1 MHSYKKD
8 INSYHLIMEAVKD
21 FDTFYTLKVAPLLD
35 QLAAEKKQSS
45 NSIFKVIVYSI
56 LTIASF
62 IVSIKGLLSPLG
74 AITTVALFALTVYTI
89 YKASKFSDKFI
100 NDFKQSV
107 IAEVI
112 HYLQPDLVYKP
123 DEVVPEREY
132 RQSGLFRRRYDY
144 YYGDDYIEGVYK
156 GISFHCSE
164 IQTTYLG
171 GRRNTEITIFK
182 GLFFTAK
189 INAEYKGGT
198 YVWIKD
204 EEQFGDSI
212 ADERYRLLNFPEVFD
227 MKMHDDIFDKYFFVC
242 STNPTEARKI
252 LDSDMMRRLLEFRKQ
267 IKRKVVI
274 SFVMGHCYVA
284 IPIEEDLLEP
294 AEDLEDKEAVKKYF
308 FTVLLILSIINQL
321 QLMRFTTTP
330 Q

>member
-8 INSYHLIMEAVKD
+8 INSYHIIMEAVKD
-21 FDTFYTLKVAPLLD
+21 FDTFYSIKIAPLLD
-35 QLAAEKKQSS
+35 QLSAEKKQSS
-45 NSIFKVIVYSI
+45 SFTVRVVICI
-56 LTIASF
+56 LLTIASF
-62 IVSIKGLLSPLG
+62 ITNLKGLLGPAG
-74 AITTVALFALTVYTI
+74 TIITVALFAITVYMI
-89 YKASKFSDKFI
+89 VKATRSSDKFI
-100 NDFKQSV
+100 DDFKRSV

-132 RQSGLFRRRYDY
+132 RQSGLYRRRYDY

-156 GISFHCSE
+156 GIQFHCSE

-189 INAEYKGGT
+189 INAGYKGGT

-212 ADERYRLLNFPEVFD
+212 ADERYHLLNFPEVFD

-242 STNPTEARKI
+242 STNPLEARKI
-252 LDSDMMRRLLEFRKQ
+252 LDADMMRRLLEFRKQ

-274 SFVMGHCYVA
+274 SFVMGRCYVA

-294 AEDLEDKEAVKKYF
+294 SDTLDDKEAVKKYF

-321 QLMRFTTTP
+321 PMDKLQ
-330 Q
+330 

>member
-1 MHSYKKD
+1 
-8 INSYHLIMEAVKD
+8 MEAVKD
-21 FDTFYTLKVAPLLD
+21 FDTFYALKVAPLLER
-35 QLAAEKKQSS
+35 LNAEKKQSGGF
-45 NSIFKVIVYSI
+45 IFKVVVYSI

-62 IVSIKGLLSPLG
+62 IASMNGLLVPIG
-74 AITTVALFALTVYTI
+74 AIITVALFGVTVYTI
-89 YKASKFSDKFI
+89 YLATKSSDKYVD
-100 NDFKQSV
+100 DFKQSV

-112 HYLQPDLVYKP
+112 HYLQPQLVYKP
-123 DEVVPEREY
+123 DEVVPEKEY

-156 GISFHCSE
+156 DVSFHCSE
-164 IQTTYLG
+164 VQTTYLG
-171 GRRNTEITIFK
+171 GRRNTEISIFK
-182 GLFFTAK
+182 GLFFTAQ
-189 INAEYKGGT
+189 INAAYKGGT

-212 ADERYRLLNFPEVFD
+212 ADERYRLLAFPEVID

-242 STNPTEARKI
+242 STNPAGARKI
-252 LDSDMMRRLLEFRKQ
+252 LDSDMMHRLLEFRKQ

-284 IPIEEDLLEP
+284 IPIQEDLLEP
-294 AEDLEDKEAVKKYF
+294 AETLEDKEEVKKYF

-321 QLMRFTTTP
+321 QLSRLTGAP
-330 Q
+330 QQTSRSIAFWISNC

>member
-8 INSYHLIMEAVKD
+8 INSYHFIMEAVKD
-21 FDTFYTLKVAPLLD
+21 FDTFYTLKIAPLLD
-35 QLAAEKKQSS
+35 QLSAEKKQSGS
-45 NSIFKVIVYSI
+45 SIFQVVVYSL

-62 IVSIKGLLSPLG
+62 IASMNGLLAPVG
-74 AITTVALFALTVYTI
+74 AITTIALLAMTIYAI
-89 YKASKFSDKFI
+89 YKASKSSDKYI
-100 NDFKQSV
+100 ADFKQSV

-123 DEVVPEREY
+123 DEVVPEKEY

-156 GISFHCSE
+156 GIAFHCSE

-182 GLFFTAK
+182 GLFFSAK
-189 INAEYKGGT
+189 INAQYNGGT

-212 ADERYRLLNFPEVFD
+212 ADERYRLLAFPEVYD

-242 STNPTEARKI
+242 STNPAEARKI

-274 SFVMGHCYVA
+274 SFVMGRCYVA

-294 AEDLEDKEAVKKYF
+294 SDSLDDKEAVKKYF

-321 QLMRFTTTP
+321 PLDKLK
-330 Q
+330 